1 MKGATMR
8 RILAVTG
15 LALMAGT
22 GAMAQGQSAL
32 AKPQLAFMAAP
43 VKGAPY
49 CAQETTE
56 HTQKLGNGTNIDRK
70 SSATVC
76 RDSDGR
82 ERRETETMITIMD
95 PVAAVSY
102 HLNKETHSGTK
113 GSVGVL
119 RGDTTRGGRGG
130 GVGASGGV
138 VRIYPMTTAAGTAQ
152 SAEPGGRRGG
162 GGRGGADNTVA
173 ASGGGGRVGGTVQ
186 AESLGT
192 KAIAGVQVE
201 GTRDTRNIPAGEIGN
216 DRPLQTV
223 WETWFSPELNVVV
236 LRRVS
241 DPVNGNTVT
250 ELKDIQRSEPEPA
263 LFQVPPGFTI
273 RDLNQN

>member
-1 MKGATMR
+1 MR
-8 RILAVTG
+8 RIPAVMG
-15 LALMAGT
+15 LALMASGVAL
-22 GAMAQGQSAL
+22 GQGQSAL

-56 HTQKLGNGTNIDRK
+56 HTQKLGDGTNIDRK
-70 SSATVC
+70 SSAMVC
-76 RDSDGR
+76 RDSEGR
-82 ERRETETMITIMD
+82 ERRETDTTITIMD

-102 HLNKETHSGTK
+102 HLNKEHHSGTK

-119 RGDTTRGGRGG
+119 RADTTPGGKGG
-130 GVGASGGV
+130 GVVTAGGV
-138 VRIYPMTTAAGTAQ
+138 VRIYPMTTGAGNAQ
-152 SAEPGGRRGG
+152 PDDARGRRG
-162 GGRGGADNTVA
+162 GGRGGADNSLATPD
-173 ASGGGGRVGGTVQ
+173 GGGRGGGTVQ

-192 KAIAGVQVE
+192 KAVAGVQAE

-223 WETWFSPELNVVV
+223 WETWFSPELHVVV
-236 LRRVS
+236 LRRVA

-250 ELKDIQRSEPEPA
+250 ELKDVQRSEPDPA
-263 LFQVPPGFTI
+263 LFQVPAGYSI
-273 RDLNQN
+273 RELIQD

>member
-1 MKGATMR
+1 MR

-15 LALMAGT
+15 LALMASGVAL
-22 GAMAQGQSAL
+22 GQGQSAL

-49 CAQETTE
+49 CAQESTE
-56 HTQKLGNGTNIDRK
+56 HTQKLGDGTNIDRK
-70 SSATVC
+70 SSAMVC
-76 RDSDGR
+76 RDSEGR
-82 ERRETETMITIMD
+82 ERRETDTMITIMD

-102 HLNKETHSGTK
+102 HLNKENHSGTK

-119 RGDTTRGGRGG
+119 RADTTPGGRGA
-130 GVGASGGV
+130 GVVTAGGV
-138 VRIYPMTTAAGTAQ
+138 VRIYPMTTAGGSAQ
-152 SAEPGGRRGG
+152 PAEAGGRRGG
-162 GGRGGADNTVA
+162 GGRGGADNTPA
-173 ASGGGGRVGGTVQ
+173 ASGGGGRGGGTVQ

-192 KAIAGVQVE
+192 KAIGGVQAE
-201 GTRDTRNIPAGEIGN
+201 GTRDTRNIPTGEIGN

-236 LRRVS
+236 LRRVA

-250 ELKDIQRSEPEPA
+250 ELKDIQRSEPDPA
-263 LFQVPPGFTI
+263 MFQVPPGYSIRELI
-273 RDLNQN
+273 RD